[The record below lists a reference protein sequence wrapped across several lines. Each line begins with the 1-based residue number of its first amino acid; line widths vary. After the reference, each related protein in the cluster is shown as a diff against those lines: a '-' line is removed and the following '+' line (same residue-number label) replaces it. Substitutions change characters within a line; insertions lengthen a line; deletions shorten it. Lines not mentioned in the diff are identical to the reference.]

1 MSATVRSRIGT
12 VLTALCMVAVV
23 FAGME
28 TVPRAAH
35 ADVVPFKVRG
45 SILQVETWGHPV
57 GSTVELLDATDTPI
71 KSGVADKLGAL
82 LFRDLT
88 PAAGYKVREGGA
100 TSDPVTVTAQDDNP
114 PQSFYTSQ
122 APLSAGYGY
131 ITTRDGT
138 KLATNVTLPNPSIAG
153 PGPYPVVVE
162 YSGYDPARPGGPPQE
177 AAIYPYFGYAV
188 VAVNMRGTTCS
199 GGAFWFFEEAQRS
212 DGYDVIETVAQQPW
226 SNGKVGMVGI
236 SYSGYSQLYV
246 ASTRPPHL
254 KAITPLSP
262 FSDGLGGI
270 LFPGGILNNGFALNW
285 ALDRQEAAKPAIPPF
300 PNPDPDYGGHAWVKD
315 RIDGGDT
322 TCLDNQVMR
331 LQSQDLKAEI
341 QRDRFNEPKYSFL
354 DGRTFIPKI
363 NVPTYISTQWQDEQT
378 GGYAAEVAEMVKP
391 NAYVRGEF
399 TNGTH
404 VDPLGPEDFLRVTE
418 FVDLYVG
425 ERKPIQQGAAFFRQG
440 IEEALSSSGLFGTPV
455 TLPPARNFGGA
466 ADYAAAKAWYESE
479 PPIRIR
485 WENGGC
491 PAIKNGACSSAA
503 DAVPGQEGAPYATN
517 MTSYASWPLPNTT
530 AERWYMQPDGQ
541 LSKTAPTVAD
551 TEARASTPYV
561 YDPSTKRTK
570 TYDGGTEEAW
580 KSHPDVHWLPLTEGN
595 SLSFTTPAFTSKV
608 NYTGHGSAD
617 LWVRSGA
624 VDTEFEVT
632 LTEVRPDG
640 QEVYIQSGW
649 MRARSRKLDEAT
661 STELRPRHTF
671 TQADSAPM
679 PAGQFVPV
687 RIEIFPFAHIL
698 RPGSKL
704 RVNIEAPGGNQ
715 DFWAFDA
722 LPGTHTN
729 EIGHSVGHPSSIVL
743 PLPADQRAAFFAP
756 AAAPS
761 CNVPGVTT
769 QSQSLRNQPCREYK
783 PARVPTGVTAT
794 PGNGHIQVD
803 WQAPPTWAG
812 GSAPTGYRV
821 TVSPTNDVV
830 DVPAGTTTLDYGNVG
845 SGGTFTFKVAAK
857 FDAVIAPDSDAS
869 LAVTI
874 GAPSEPQS
882 VVATAAKESA
892 VVTWAAP
899 ASDGGAP
906 PITGYTVTATPG
918 GATCAWTTGPLTC
931 TVTWLTAG
939 TAYTFA
945 VTATNSLGTGPAATS
960 NAATPW
966 SGAGFHPVTPTRIL
980 DTRVPGAPF
989 PAVYNGAP
997 GHLPVAGAN
1006 NIPATATGVVM
1017 NVTATG
1023 GTAPSFLTVWP
1034 TGDTRPVASNLNF
1047 GPGQTIAN
1055 LVTVPIGTDGKVDI
1069 ANTAGY
1075 TDVIAD
1081 VVGYFD
1087 DGTGAGDLFTGID
1100 PARVLDS
1107 RTPLGGW
1114 ASSRLA
1120 AGATKDLTVTVGAVP
1135 PTATAVVANITA
1147 TDSTAGSYLRA
1158 WPAGATEPTEGSI
1171 VNFAKGET
1179 IPNLATIKIGAGGK
1193 ITFRNNTGAT
1203 HVIVDIV
1210 GYFDASSGSRFHPLK
1225 PVRFLDSR
1233 DGTGT
1238 GGGAWGSGEVR
1249 AVTVG
1254 HGVPANATGVIA
1266 NTTATQGTANSFLRV
1281 FPTGGTEA
1289 NNSNVNFGVGQTI
1302 PNLVM
1307 SKLGT
1312 GGALSIRNAAGTVQV
1327 IGDVQGFY
1335 APF

>member
-1 MSATVRSRIGT
+1 MRAMVRCRLGT
-12 VLTALCMVAVV
+12 VLTAVCMVTVA
-23 FAGME
+23 FAGMA
-28 TVPRAAH
+28 TMPVAAH
-35 ADVVPFKVRG
+35 ADAVPFKVRG

-71 KSGVADKLGAL
+71 KSGTADKLGAL

-88 PAAGYKVREGGA
+88 PAAGYKVREGGG

-114 PQSFYTSQ
+114 PQSFYTGQ

-138 KLATNVTLPNPSIAG
+138 KLATNVTLPNPALAG

-162 YSGYDPARPGGPPQE
+162 YSGYDPAQPGGAPQE
-177 AAIYPYFGYAV
+177 AQIYPYFGYAV

-300 PNPDPDYGGHAWVKD
+300 PNPDPDYGGHQWVKN
-315 RIDGGDT
+315 RINGGDT
-322 TCLDNQVMR
+322 TCADNQTMR
-331 LQSQDLKAEI
+331 LQSQDLQAEI

-354 DGRTFIPKI
+354 DGRSFIPRI

-418 FVDLYVG
+418 FIDLYVG
-425 ERKPIQQGAAFFRQG
+425 EVRPTQQGAVFYRNG
-440 IEEALSSSGLFGTPV
+440 IIDGLKGIFGETM
-455 TLPPARNFGGA
+455 TLPPARFGGF
-466 ADYAAAKAWYESE
+466 ADYASAKAFYESE

-485 WENGGC
+485 YENGGC
-491 PAIKNGACSSAA
+491 PAVKNGACSTAP
-503 DAVPGQEGAPYATN
+503 DAEPGKEGQPYATN
-517 MTSYASWPLPNTT
+517 MTTFASWPLPNTS

-541 LSKTAPTVAD
+541 LALTAPTVAD

-561 YDPSTKRTK
+561 YDPTTKRKQTF
-570 TYDGGTEEAW
+570 DGSTEAAW
-580 KSHPDVHWLPLTEGN
+580 RSHPDVHWLPLTEGN
-595 SLSFTTPAFTSKV
+595 SLSFTTPAFASKV

-617 LWVRSGA
+617 LWVRSSA
-624 VDTEFEVT
+624 ADTELEVT

-649 MRARSRKLDEAT
+649 MRARSRKLDVAT

-679 PAGQFVPV
+679 PAGEFVPI
-687 RIEIFPFAHIL
+687 RIEIFPFAHIM

-722 LPGTHTN
+722 LPGTHVN
-729 EIGHSVGHPSSIVL
+729 EIGHSAGMPSSIVL
-743 PLPADQRAAFFAP
+743 PLPADQRAAFFSP

-761 CNVPGVTT
+761 CNVAGVTT

-794 PGNGHIQVD
+794 PNNGHIQVA

-821 TVSPTNDVV
+821 TVSPTNDTV
-830 DVPAGTTTLDYGNVG
+830 DVPAGTTSLDYSNVG
-845 SGGTFTFKVAAK
+845 TGGTFTFKVAAK
-857 FDAVIAPDSDAS
+857 FDSVVAPSSDAS

-874 GAPSEPQS
+874 GDPSAPQS

-899 ASDGGAP
+899 ASDGGS

-931 TVTWLTAG
+931 TVTGLTAG
-939 TAYTFA
+939 TSYTFG
-945 VTATNSLGTGPAATS
+945 VTATNASGTGPAGTS
-960 NAATPW
+960 AAVTPW
-966 SGAGFHPVTPTRIL
+966 SGAGFHPVAPFRIL

-997 GHLPVAGAN
+997 GHLTVAGVQS
-1006 NIPATATGVVM
+1006 IPASATGVVM

-1034 TGDTRPVASNLNF
+1034 AGDTRPVASNLNF

-1055 LVTVPIGTDGKVDI
+1055 LVTVPIGAGGKVDI

-1075 TDVIAD
+1075 TDVVAD

-1087 DGTGAGDLFTGID
+1087 DGTGPGDLFTGID
-1100 PARVLDS
+1100 PTRVLDS
-1107 RTPLGGW
+1107 RTALGGW
-1114 ASSRLA
+1114 GSTRLA
-1120 AGATKDLTVTVGAVP
+1120 AGGTKDLVVTGSNVP
-1135 PTATAVVANITA
+1135 VTATAVVANVTA

-1158 WPAGATEPTEGSI
+1158 WPAGEAEPTEGSI

-1179 IPNLATIKIGAGGK
+1179 IPNLATVKVGAGGK

-1203 HVIVDIV
+1203 HVTVDIV
-1210 GYFDASSGSRFHPLK
+1210 GYFDASTGSRFHPLK

-1238 GGGAWGSGEVR
+1238 SGGAWGAEAR
-1249 AVTVG
+1249 AVTVA
-1254 HGVPANATGVIA
+1254 HGVPADATAVIA

-1281 FPTGGTEA
+1281 FPTGGSEA
-1289 NNSNVNFGVGQTI
+1289 NNSNVNFAVGQTI

-1312 GGALSIRNAAGTVQV
+1312 GGALSIRNVLGNVHV
-1327 IGDVQGFY
+1327 IGDAQGYY
-1335 APF
+1335 AQY